1 MEESQKKLIKT
12 FVLINILLNDIEE
25 PNKVPTKEIK
35 QIYDILKGCVEP
47 LEKII
52 DKVYRNKAVSTS
64 TFLTDLE
71 TKFMYNINR
80 ELKRYYKR

>member
-35 QIYDILKGCVEP
+35 QIYDTLKECVEP

-52 DKVYRNKAVSTS
+52 DKVYRSKAVSTS

-80 ELKRYYKR
+80 ELKRYYKL

>member
-35 QIYDILKGCVEP
+35 QAYIDILKGCVDP
-47 LEKII
+47 FQKQSLIRFTRIKQSAPQ
-52 DKVYRNKAVSTS
+52 R
-64 TFLTDLE
+64 F
-71 TKFMYNINR
+71 
-80 ELKRYYKR
+80 

>member
-12 FVLINILLNDIEE
+12 FVLINILLN
-25 PNKVPTKEIK
+25 VPTKEIK
-35 QIYDILKGCVEP
+35 QIYDTLKECVEP

-52 DKVYRNKAVSTS
+52 DKVYRSKAVSTS

>member
-1 MEESQKKLIKT
+1 MEESEKKQIKT

-35 QIYDILKGCVEP
+35 KIYDILKECVGP
-47 LEKII
+47 LETII
-52 DKVYRNKAVSTS
+52 DKVYKNKAVSSS

-71 TKFMYNINR
+71 KKFMYNINR
-80 ELKRYYKR
+80 EVKRYYKR